1 MKRGNTM
8 KKSKNLKTF
17 SEHLDE
23 QYGKTGKK
31 KRDEFDRG
39 FEAFKLGV
47 LIKEVSNYNPH

>member
-1 MKRGNTM
+1 M